1 MALVKSYHQ
10 LIALRLLVGAL
21 ESCFAPGVLLLF
33 SSWYKKNEQSK
44 RFAVYISAAVLSGA
58 FGGILAGAITGGLD
72 GVYGQVKTIYFTEYG
87 TDDLQNVRVEMVI
100 HCGRG
105 SNCREFR
112 QVSIESTGSLT
123 FSRAGPSLRILFCLT
138 FRQIRRSSPPR
149 SLH

>member
-1 MALVKSYHQ
+1 MTCCMALVKSYHQ

-72 GVYGQVKTIYFTEYG
+72 GVYG
-87 TDDLQNVRVEMVI
+87 
-100 HCGRG
+100 
-105 SNCREFR
+105 
-112 QVSIESTGSLT
+112 
-123 FSRAGPSLRILFCLT
+123 
-138 FRQIRRSSPPR
+138 
-149 SLH
+149 